1 MRYLLIYLYI
11 SFFSILLASDSIGF
25 VKKLKGDA
33 VIQRDKNVIQVS
45 IGTKLL
51 SKDIIKTSK
60 NSSVGLI
67 FKDNTLISLGS
78 NTQFDIEKYEFEPA
92 DKKEVFTARIARGTM
107 TCLTGL
113 ISKLNPEAMVIKAKS
128 AAIGIRGTHFA
139 ISVE

>member
-1 MRYLLIYLYI
+1 MRCLLIYLCI
-11 SFFSILLASDSIGF
+11 SLFSILLASDSIGF
-25 VKKLKGDA
+25 VKKLNGDA
-33 VIQRDKNVIQVS
+33 TIQRDKNVIQIS

-51 SKDIIKTSK
+51 SKDVIKTSK
-60 NSSVGLI
+60 SSSVGLI

-78 NTQFDIEKYEFEPA
+78 NTQFDIEKYEFEPE
-92 DKKEVFTARIARGTM
+92 DKKEVFTARIAKGTM

-113 ISKLNPEAMVIKAKS
+113 ISKLNPDAMVIKAKS